1 MSVYN
6 EAEQV
11 QTTIQSVLAQQGVDL
26 EFIIVSDGA
35 DAGVLDV
42 LNSYRDDQRVIVL
55 EQQNQ
60 GLTKALINGCDR
72 ASNELIARIDAGDT
86 MLAGRLVRQ
95 AETLLNNS
103 DVGMVTSWV
112 NMCTEDGYLMYTVDL
127 NQAQLEK
134 GLTSESASNFV
145 SPIHASVMFKKIL
158 YQQVGGYRQEFY
170 FTQDCDLWSRMI
182 ERSGIRV
189 IDAVLSNAIFSPSG
203 ISGHHQAQQTVLVK
217 LVVQGIALRRQG
229 LSDSLILEAAKK
241 IHPAKNIKKKSEF
254 ESIYFIAKVLTD
266 NRSRHAKEYWQ
277 RALRLKPW
285 SFKARLFSVWHSVN
299 SLITRI

>member
-35 DAGVLDV
+35 DNDV
-42 LNSYRDDQRVIVL
+42 LEVL
-55 EQQNQ
+55 NTVRSDPRIIIIEQQNQ
-60 GLTKALINGCDR
+60 GLTKALIKGCDR
-72 ASNELIARIDAGDT
+72 TSNELIARIDAGDT

-103 DVGMVTSWV
+103 DVGMV
-112 NMCTEDGYLMYTVDL
+112 
-127 NQAQLEK
+127 
-134 GLTSESASNFV
+134 
-145 SPIHASVMFKKIL
+145 L